1 MREKLNSVIIL
12 LFTYKMLT
20 KWKGYKENVRL
31 PLGIHDT
38 YDSVTIL
45 LKSVVNVH
53 CNSHYKV
60 VETAHPI
67 FMLQTILLLNLFI
80 I

>member
-1 MREKLNSVIIL
+1 
-12 LFTYKMLT
+12 MLT
-20 KWKGYKENVRL
+20 KWKVFKENIRQ
-31 PLGIHDT
+31 PIGIHDT

-53 CNSHYKV
+53 CKSHYKV

-67 FMLQTILLLNLFI
+67 FMLQTIIKFVYNMNHS
-80 I
+80 